1 MRPLM
6 MHDTPLPPI
15 CSTLATLKLD
25 AIGEASCLNDIV
37 AKEKVPWYKQFQV
50 KNNITNKE
58 YEK

>member
-1 MRPLM
+1 M

-37 AKEKVPWYKQFQV
+37 AKEKVPWYKQFEV